1 MSENKLTP
9 EFQQLV
15 EHCAQIDE
23 IDREIKSLQAKKK
36 KIATTLLPSLK
47 KLSDGKFTLANGAE
61 IVACTGTE
69 RVATKAAILAEF
81 KEKGAAFW
89 ASIEPKVREYLS
101 VVRKKK

>member
-1 MSENKLTP
+1 MTDNVIAP
-9 EFQQLV
+9 ELQLMI
-15 EHCAQIDE
+15 EQCAQIDE
-23 IDREIKSLQAKKK
+23 IDREIKALQAKKK

-69 RVATKAAILAEF
+69 RVATKAMIVAEF

-89 ASIEPKVREYLS
+89 AAIEPKVREYLS